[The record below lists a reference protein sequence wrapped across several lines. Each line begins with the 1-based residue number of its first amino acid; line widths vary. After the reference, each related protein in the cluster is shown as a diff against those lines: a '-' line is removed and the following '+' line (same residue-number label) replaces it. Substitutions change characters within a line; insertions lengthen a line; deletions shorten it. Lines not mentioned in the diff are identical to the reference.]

1 MSLETL
7 LPKTLVDLIYTFNP
21 EHRDEMYTSLVEI
34 VLKNCCHLCRAR
46 CDQNENCI
54 KPTSVVFC
62 NNNCMQFWLA
72 QNDYFQNYDAAN
84 DFELEDGDEVGVEVE
99 YDPDVAMHDP
109 EQVYDYVDRHE
120 LNVGNE
126 PNVGIRDSEQVYDYI
141 DRHGDYKNPK

>member
-34 VLKNCCHLCRAR
+34 VLKNCCHLCRKT

-62 NNNCMQFWLA
+62 NDNCMQFWLA
-72 QNDYFQNYDAAN
+72 QNDYFQNYDAEN
-84 DFELEDGDEVGVEVE
+84 DFDLEALEDDIAE
-99 YDPDVAMHDP
+99 YDPDQVAMHDP
-109 EQVYDYVDRHE
+109 EQVYDY
-120 LNVGNE
+120 
-126 PNVGIRDSEQVYDYI
+126 I
-141 DRHGDYKNPK
+141 DRHGDFDDQDVE

>member
-1 MSLETL
+1 ML

-34 VLKNCCHLCRAR
+34 VLKNCCHLCKAT

-84 DFELEDGDEVGVEVE
+84 DFELEPFDSDLDEEDDAVDDD
-99 YDPDVAMHDP
+99 YNPDEVAMHDP
-109 EQVYDYVDRHE
+109 EQVYDYVDRH
-120 LNVGNE
+120 GNFDDQDVE
-126 PNVGIRDSEQVYDYI
+126 
-141 DRHGDYKNPK
+141 

>member
-1 MSLETL
+1 MSLEML

-34 VLKNCCHLCRAR
+34 VLKNCCHLCKAT

-84 DFELEDGDEVGVEVE
+84 DFELEPFDSDLDEEDDAVDDD
-99 YDPDVAMHDP
+99 YNPDEVAMHDP
-109 EQVYDYVDRHE
+109 EQVYDYVDRH
-120 LNVGNE
+120 GNFDDQDVE
-126 PNVGIRDSEQVYDYI
+126 
-141 DRHGDYKNPK
+141 

>member
-21 EHRDEMYTSLVEI
+21 DHRDEMYTSLVEI
-34 VLKNCCHLCRAR
+34 VLKNCCHLCKAT

-54 KPTSVVFC
+54 KPSSVVFC

-84 DFELEDGDEVGVEVE
+84 DFELEPFDSDLDEEDDAGAE
-99 YDPDVAMHDP
+99 YNPDEVAMHDP
-109 EQVYDYVDRHE
+109 EQVYDYVDRH
-120 LNVGNE
+120 
-126 PNVGIRDSEQVYDYI
+126 
-141 DRHGDYKNPK
+141 GDFDDQDVE